1 MTSKYRLGICEI
13 HNPYVH
19 GGNYENEPYL
29 QGVLLL
35 SYIFTPEEI
44 YENEHISTLE
54 IMQLNY
60 TSMSPTNIIHPII
73 QNYSQIVNNVKYYQ
87 LHIIEKIELET
98 GETLA
103 IIKTHNTISLLQ
115 RKWKSYYKKILQLA
129 KQRSHPNNLLY
140 RKIYGKW
147 KI

>member
-1 MTSKYRLGICEI
+1 MTSKYSLGICEF
-13 HNPYVH
+13 HNPNIH

-29 QGVLLL
+29 QGTFLL
-35 SYIFTPEEI
+35 SYMFDTEEVFD
-44 YENEHISTLE
+44 NDHISTLE
-54 IMQLNY
+54 MMRLNY
-60 TSMSPTNIIHPII
+60 SSLSLTNTIHPII

-103 IIKTHNTISLLQ
+103 IIKTHNSLSLLQ
-115 RKWKSYYKKILQLA
+115 RKWKSYHKKLLQLA

-147 KI
+147 KF